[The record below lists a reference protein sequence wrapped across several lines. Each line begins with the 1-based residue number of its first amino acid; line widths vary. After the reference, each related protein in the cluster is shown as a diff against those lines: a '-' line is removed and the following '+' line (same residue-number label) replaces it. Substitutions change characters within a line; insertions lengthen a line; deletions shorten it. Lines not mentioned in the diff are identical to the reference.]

1 MTSYFALILL
11 VLFVLMLLLFI
22 SRAIGRMEQKPR
34 RRIARKRGEWE
45 EGMEVDLRLPYKRFM
60 ELYPYSKI
68 TYEEYKQLQMRMAF
82 KKAVSSQE
90 NKRMVR

>member
-1 MTSYFALILL
+1 MIEYISL
-11 VLFVLMLLLFI
+11 VFFVFVIVAVLLLAL
-22 SRAIGRMEQKPR
+22 RVAKGMEQKPR
-34 RRIARKRGEWE
+34 RLIAHVRGEWGE
-45 EGMEVDLRLPYKRFM
+45 ETELDMRLPYKRFM

-68 TYEEYKQLQMRMAF
+68 TYEEYKQLQRNRAF